1 MEGVQLLLQLLSTLD
16 ARNNIYPAL
25 PTIFKRNS
33 DILLKFATLERFDSI
48 RFFGRCSSNRKNIK
62 KNDLELTSL

>member
-16 ARNNIYPAL
+16 ARNNIIYPAL

-33 DILLKFATLERFDSI
+33 DILQHSNDSI
-48 RFFGRCSSNRKNIK
+48 RF
-62 KNDLELTSL
+62 DSLADVRLIEKI